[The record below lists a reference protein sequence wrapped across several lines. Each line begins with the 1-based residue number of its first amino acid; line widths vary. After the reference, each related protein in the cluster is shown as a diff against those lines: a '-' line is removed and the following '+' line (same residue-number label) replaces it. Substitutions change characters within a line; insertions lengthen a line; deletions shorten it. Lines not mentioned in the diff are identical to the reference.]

1 MLVDFN
7 ALPEDARIWIY
18 QSNRELTSK
27 EVSEVSSK
35 LTDFVHS
42 WRRHGENLKTSFTI
56 KYNQFIILGVDKSFN
71 DVSGCSIDASVHT
84 IKMLEQEFDLD
95 LMNKLN
101 VAFRAGENINT
112 VSLAD
117 FQNFIKEDK
126 ITSET
131 IVFNNMIQSK
141 LELLTSWE
149 VPASNSW
156 HHRFLKKVNS

>member
-7 ALPEDARIWIY
+7 TLPEDARIWVY
-18 QSNRELTSK
+18 QSNREFTSK

-35 LTDFVHS
+35 LGDFVNG
-42 WRRHGENLKTSFTI
+42 WRRHGEDLKASFTI
-56 KYNQFIILGVDKSFN
+56 KYNQFIILGVDENFN

-84 IKMLEQEFDLD
+84 IKSLEQEFDLD

-101 VAFRAGENINT
+101 VAFRVGENINT
-112 VSLAD
+112 VSLAS
-117 FQNFIKEDK
+117 FQNFVKEDK

-141 LELLTSWE
+141 LELTTNWE
-149 VPASNSW
+149 VLAGKSW

>member
-7 ALPEDARIWIY
+7 TLPEDSRIWIY
-18 QSNRELTSK
+18 QSNRELTAK
-27 EVSEVSSK
+27 EVDEVSSK
-35 LTDFVHS
+35 LSEFVND
-42 WRRHGENLKTSFTI
+42 WRRHGENLKASFTI
-56 KYNQFIILGVDKSFN
+56 KYNQFIILGVDKTFN

-101 VAFRAGENINT
+101 VAFKSGDNINT
-112 VSLAD
+112 VSLSN
-117 FQNFIKEDK
+117 FQKFIQDDK

-141 LELLTSWE
+141 SELLTNWE
-149 VPASNSW
+149 INASNSW
-156 HHRFLKKVNS
+156 HSRFLKKVNL